1 MVHGDVQL
9 PVIAVRPMEGRTGT
23 TLLMQLLA
31 TSPEIVFDDRYP
43 SEYRFLSYFRR
54 LAELATEPFDEHRHR
69 GVTAFF
75 FGDVLEFGPVPFRSD
90 VIDTRELRDPL
101 VGGMWGACSTLI
113 RQQHPN
119 VRYYAE
125 KLAVPVDDDLRRAVP
140 LRVIDLVRD
149 PRDVL
154 CSIRGFTASGQ
165 GEDGFGAADE
175 TATLAYVSRFADR
188 TKSQLDV
195 MLQDRDSE
203 TRQLV
208 RYEDMIADLDGIA
221 HRLGTWLDVTLDG
234 DAVIANRDHYR
245 HHMSSPSIESSVS
258 RWRKELTSTESELLA
273 DRLGD
278 HLRQLG
284 YETT

>member
-1 MVHGDVQL
+1 MVRGDDQL
-9 PVIAVRPMEGRTGT
+9 PVIALRLMEGRTGS

-54 LAELATEPFDEHRHR
+54 VAELATEPFDEHRHR
-69 GVTAFF
+69 GVTAFYF
-75 FGDVLEFGPVPFRSD
+75 SDVLEFGPVPFRSD
-90 VIDTRELRDPL
+90 VINTSELRDPL
-101 VGGMWGACSTLI
+101 VGAMWDACSALI

-125 KLAVPVDDDLRRAVP
+125 KLAVPVDDSLRRAVP

-165 GEDGFGAADE
+165 GEDGFGAAE
-175 TATLAYVSRFADR
+175 QTATPAYVSRFADR
-188 TKSQLDV
+188 TRKQLDG
-195 MLQDRDSE
+195 MLQARDSD
-203 TRQLV
+203 TRRLV
-208 RYEDMIADLDGIA
+208 RYEDMIADLAGIA
-221 HRLGTWLDVTLDG
+221 HRLGTWLGVTLDA
-234 DAVIANRDHYR
+234 DAVSANRDRYQ
-245 HHMSSPSIESSVS
+245 HHMSSASIESSVS
-258 RWRKELTSTESELLA
+258 RWRNELTPTEAEFLA

-278 HLRQLG
+278 CLQQLG
-284 YETT
+284 YEIT